1 MDTTL
6 KYTNIIKEALNDLA
20 VPFAVQDLR
29 NIPVF
34 DDEHKRY
41 LLITTGTDEGK
52 QVHEIMCSVELTPD
66 SKVKIIYNTSD
77 DDLEHTFKRRGI
89 SPQDIIL

>member
-6 KYTNIIKEALNDLA
+6 KYSNIIKEALNDLA

-41 LLITTGTDEGK
+41 LLVTTGTDDGR
-52 QVHEIMCSVELTPD
+52 QIHEIMCSVELTPE
-66 SKVKIIYNTSD
+66 SKVKIVCNNSD
-77 DDLEHTFKRRGI
+77 DDLAYTFRRQGI
-89 SPQDIIL
+89 HPQDIVE

>member
-1 MDTTL
+1 MDTRL

-41 LLITTGTDEGK
+41 LLITTGTEDGK
-52 QVHEIMCSVELTPD
+52 QIHEIMCSVELTAE
-66 SKVKIIYNTSD
+66 SKVKILYNNSD
-77 DDLEHTFKRRGI
+77 DDLEYTFKRRGI
-89 SPQDIIL
+89 NPHDIIL